1 MPGMYDVNAY
11 EMYLKSAGAGKPLAQ
26 PLAEASYTQMLERE
40 KYKRTLIERADKE
53 LMDKKTA
60 IATIAKEIG
69 EKVRNPNNPMTA
81 KEGLAEFRARCAI
94 EGISTNNFN
103 KIYPMMEVFFTGI
116 ERQAETGLTGVA
128 EEYTGRYVPGAITYQ
143 KGEIQKPET
152 GPLPSWMY
160 GKPAETL
167 EEFEQ
172 KEKIKAKYGR
182 DKLPVPEP
190 TEKIF
195 SDDVDEMNRLIGLL
209 ADFDAVPWIREKY
222 AKPGLYLSLGRQ
234 IDKLLG
240 RMDTHQETQKRRL
253 GQTTMTYKN
262 LARIVGITDIEMLR
276 LQDLHDKNIP
286 LNEYLEKIMTFGRMG
301 GGGAGETPTD
311 KRIRVREKSTGETG
325 TIPEDEFNP
334 NLYEKI

>member
-116 ERQAETGLTGVA
+116 ERQAETGLIGVA
-128 EEYTGRYVPGAITYQ
+128 EPYSQRWKAGAEAYH
-143 KGEIQKPET
+143 KGEMPPEMA
-152 GPLPSWMY
+152 PWPMY
-160 GKPAETL
+160 GRVQKKETL
-167 EEFEQ
+167 EEY
-172 KEKIKAKYGR
+172 EKKAKIRAKYGR